1 MSRHVGQY
9 GIAVTQT
16 SGAVGVDSEIRMD
29 LVQSGQGRGRIE
41 EARTETVFEP
51 VKPGKS
57 TGAISVLK
65 KLEVQ
70 S

>member
-16 SGAVGVDSEIRMD
+16 PGSIGVDSEVRMD
-29 LVQSGQGRGRIE
+29 LVQSSQRRGRIE
-41 EARTETVFEP
+41 KARTKAVFQP
-51 VKPGKS
+51 IKPGKS
-57 TGAISVLK
+57 TGTISVLK

-70 S
+70 N